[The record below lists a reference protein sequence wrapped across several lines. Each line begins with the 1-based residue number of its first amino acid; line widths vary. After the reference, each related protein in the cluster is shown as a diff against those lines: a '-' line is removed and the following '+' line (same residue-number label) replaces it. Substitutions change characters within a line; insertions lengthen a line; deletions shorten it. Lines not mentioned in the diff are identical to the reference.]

1 METTQRVFEFYA
13 RLCPQARIEIHVAS
27 ASYMHDGRTIREGEF
42 SARVVVVDPTDIGK
56 VVCVLASRDGHSPE
70 GALRALFDDISGP
83 ITRAL
88 QGLGTVCTTYRDF
101 VVVVLPKDG
110 TREYSDMA
118 PYIDNVRHEIQAH
131 QALMKQYE
139 KQT

>member
-1 METTQRVFEFYA
+1 METTKRVFEFYA

-27 ASYMHDGRTIREGEF
+27 ASYMHDGRTIRDGEC
-42 SARVVVVDPTDIGK
+42 SARVVVVDPTDTGK
-56 VVCVLASRDGHSPE
+56 VVCTLASRDGYSPE
-70 GALRALFDDISGP
+70 GALRALFDDIRGP
-83 ITRAL
+83 ITLAI

-110 TREYSDMA
+110 TREHKDMA
-118 PYIDNVRHEIQAH
+118 SSIDALRQEIEAH

-139 KQT
+139 KST